1 MPTTPPPLTDQQLA
15 DIRRYR
21 AAWLSARNR
30 SAGYQQRY
38 RYERKLCRS
47 ADIRATKAI
56 RAQLVAEHSEAL
68 ALAEARRL
76 RAERDQARAE
86 LASYEILTAQQ
97 CPARKHPD
105 WLVDSENAHPCPW
118 CETARL
124 RSELAIARADAFDEA
139 SARFKALADL
149 APDSERAPG
158 LNFAIG
164 ALMAMRDRAA
174 RTAPD
179 AP

>member
-1 MPTTPPPLTDQQLA
+1 MTATPPPLTDQQLA
-15 DIRRYR
+15 IRRYR

-76 RAERDQARAE
+76 RAERDQARARAAAAYAFAGE
-86 LASYEILTAQQ
+86 MASSCDAHG
-97 CPARKHPD
+97 PAGHRCD
-105 WLVDSENAHPCPW
+105 ADRLL
-118 CETARL
+118 ARL
-124 RSELAIARADAFDEA
+124 
-139 SARFKALADL
+139 
-149 APDSERAPG
+149 
-158 LNFAIG
+158 
-164 ALMAMRDRAA
+164 AA
-174 RTAPD
+174 ATVGES
-179 AP
+179 